1 MGDCSQLW
9 PTTTT
14 TTQMPGCCYGDSE
27 ASNAMCAAFDDD
39 ADKCDARGQ
48 CEFREGEDADCT
60 YTPTTTTSEVG
71 CCKGVSRNNADMCA
85 GKDSNQCGRSNKC
98 EFIVTTDFSECEY
111 PTTTSEPRL
120 KQALQL
126 EAEGRQLAPA
136 GGDALRRRDDG
147 GTGDADAGVALDGAA
162 LCPGCAGPAAGVQV
176 SGGPQ
181 RRL

>member
-1 MGDCSQLW
+1 MGGYDCSQLW
-9 PTTTT
+9 PTTT

-60 YTPTTTTSEVG
+60 YTPTATTSEVG

-111 PTTTSEPRL
+111 PTTTSEPWLNAKSESKTHRGSNKRSNS
-120 KQALQL
+120 KQK
-126 EAEGRQLAPA
+126 
-136 GGDALRRRDDG
+136 
-147 GTGDADAGVALDGAA
+147 GA
-162 LCPGCAGPAAGVQV
+162 
-176 SGGPQ
+176 SSH
-181 RRL
+181 